1 MPKRILTAALLLSA
15 FVAQL
20 PAARAASFESIPS
33 YYQQLDFNLTGPT
46 SMPEAVGGYANPAVY
61 ALMPGAEA
69 EYYWSSFDSD
79 EFQDVGRWGLF
90 LGLKNLGFGVT
101 HTRAPFSSGEA
112 SVTDYRVGL
121 GGGTRAFTFGLGYG
135 WSGGD
140 ESVFGRE
147 DLMQVGAGYRPMRYL
162 SLGGVWDFGTQSG
175 ARRELYDVGVRPLGD
190 ERLTVFGDVELARA
204 GGDYQDHPPYSVGA
218 MVEIPAGLKLIGR
231 YYDDNLAADEGFSLA
246 LAYSFGGGFGQGV
259 ARGSAAVRFDSDNNH
274 AYTNWGVRLG
284 FPERSEMLKPLNH
297 HSGYLDLRVGGQVP
311 YATYR
316 FLDSRQTL
324 REIISTLEAARTD
337 DRIGGVALNL
347 SGAKLSRGTAWE
359 IRHKLEELRASG
371 KKIVVYIDEAGT
383 ATYYV
388 ASVADRVF
396 MDPEGLLILPGYVMG
411 RTYIANMLD
420 KLGVGVE
427 EWRFLKYKS
436 AMEALV
442 RHEMSDADRE
452 QRQALVDQA
461 YTTLRDDIARSRNVT
476 PETVDR
482 WIDDV
487 TIFTTQ
493 TAVDEKLVD
502 ALGRWEDVKDEV
514 KKMEGR
520 RQRFVGSGELADNWY
535 PSNQWGMRPEVA
547 VVYAIGPC
555 AMDEGINARRLEK
568 TLRRLRDDRGVKA
581 VVLRV
586 DSPGG
591 SALASDVVAGQ
602 LQKVMAKKPV
612 VVSQGDVAASGG
624 YWLSMCSNQIVAQ
637 PTTITGSI
645 GVIAGWVWDKGLGEK
660 VGMEGDF
667 VKRVEHADLFF
678 SLRVPFFPASIPHR
692 AATEEERDLVLASMK
707 SLYAGFVGAVSKH
720 RKMPAEKVEGL
731 AQGRVWAGI
740 AAKENGLVDRIGGLD
755 DAIAL
760 ARELAKI
767 DPDDEVDVV
776 DYSPRGLFRLDL
788 PTPSINAPFAS
799 LGALA
804 SWFPFE
810 AALSPWASDEP
821 ENDAE
826 AEEYLRDYDMMYLR
840 QLVQNGGRALCLL
853 PPEYIPRDESTIR
866 NATLPIR

>member
-1 MPKRILTAALLLSA
+1 MAKRILTTVLLLS
-15 FVAQL
+15 VASAQ
-20 PAARAASFESIPS
+20 PPTARADSIPS

-46 SMPEAVGGYANPAVY
+46 SMPEAVGAYANPAVY
-61 ALMPGAEA
+61 PLMPGAEL
-69 EYYWSSFDSD
+69 EYYWSSIDSD
-79 EFQDVGRWGLF
+79 EFQDMDRWGLY
-90 LGLKNLGFGVT
+90 LGLKHLGFGVT
-101 HTRAPFSSGEA
+101 HTQAPFASGDA

-121 GGGTRAFTFGLGYG
+121 GGGSRVFTFGLGYG
-135 WSGGD
+135 WSGGN
-140 ESVFGRE
+140 ETAFGRE
-147 DLMQVGAGYRPMRYL
+147 DLIQTGFGYRPMRYL
-162 SLGGVWDFGTQSG
+162 SVGGVWDFGMQSG
-175 ARRELYDVGVRPLGD
+175 DRRELYDVGVRPLGN
-190 ERLTVFGDVELARA
+190 ERLTVFGDIELNRV
-204 GGDYQDHPPYSVGA
+204 GGDYQDHPPFSVGA
-218 MVEIPAGLKLIGR
+218 MVEIPAGVKLIGR
-231 YYDDNLAADEGFSLA
+231 YYDDNLAADEGFSVA
-246 LAYSFGGGFGQGV
+246 LAYTFGGGFGQGV
-259 ARGSAAVRFDSDNNH
+259 VRGSAAPRFDSGSNH

-284 FPERSEMLKPLNH
+284 FPERSEVLKPHNR
-297 HSGYLDLRVGGQVP
+297 HSGYLDLRVGGEVA
-311 YATYR
+311 YTTYR
-316 FLDSRQTL
+316 FLDTRQTL

-337 DRIGGVALNL
+337 DRVSGVALNL

-371 KKIVVYIDEAGT
+371 KKVVVYIDEAGT
-383 ATYYV
+383 AAYYV

-442 RHEMSDADRE
+442 RHEMSEADRE
-452 QRQALVDQA
+452 QRQALVDQS
-461 YTTLRDDIARSRNVT
+461 YTTLRDDVAKSRNVT
-476 PETVDR
+476 PQTVDR

-487 TIFTTQ
+487 TIFTAQ
-493 TAVDEKLVD
+493 TAFDEKLVD
-502 ALGRWEDVKDEV
+502 ALGRWEDVKDDV
-514 KKMEGR
+514 KKTEGR
-520 RQRFVGSGELADNWY
+520 RQQFVGPGELEDNWY
-535 PSNQWGMRPEVA
+535 PSKQWGARPEVA

-568 TLRRLRDDRGVKA
+568 TLRQLRDDRSVKA

-645 GVIAGWVWDKGLGEK
+645 GVIAGWVWDKGLGKK

-667 VKRVEHADLFF
+667 VKRGEHADLFF
-678 SLRVPFFPASIPHR
+678 SLRVPFLPVAIPHR
-692 AATEEERDLVLASMK
+692 AATDEEKGRVLATMK
-707 SLYAGFVGAVSKH
+707 SLYAGFVGAVSKY
-720 RKMPAEKVEGL
+720 RKLPTEKVEAI
-731 AQGRVWAGI
+731 AQGRVWTGV
-740 AAKENGLVDRIGGLD
+740 AAKENGLVDRIGGLE

-776 DYSPRGLFRLDL
+776 DYSPRRLFRLDV

-804 SWFPFE
+804 TWAPFE
-810 AALSPWASDEP
+810 AARSQWAFDDLDG
-821 ENDAE
+821 DAE
-826 AEEYLRDYDMMYLR
+826 PEEYLRDYDVMYLR

-853 PPEYIPRDESTIR
+853 PPEYVPRDESTIQS
-866 NATLPIR
+866 ATLPGR